1 MSPFKVD
8 FDALEWQQGRPGVR
22 FKAYCEGPRQLRL
35 VEFATAEGD
44 PHWCDR
50 SHIGYVLT
58 GGLDISFNGEIVSFA
73 AGDGIFIPPGTE
85 NSHQGV
91 TITPGTRLILVEDL

>member
-1 MSPFKVD
+1 MNSFKVH
-8 FDALEWQQGRPGVR
+8 FEAMAWQQGRPGVR
-22 FKAYCEGPRQLRL
+22 FKAYREGSRQLRL

-44 PHWCDR
+44 PHWCDL

-58 GGLDISFNGEIVSFA
+58 GGLDINFNGEIVSFA
-73 AGDGIFIPPGTE
+73 AGDGIFIPPGAE

-91 TITPGTRLILVEDL
+91 TIVPGTQLVLVEEV